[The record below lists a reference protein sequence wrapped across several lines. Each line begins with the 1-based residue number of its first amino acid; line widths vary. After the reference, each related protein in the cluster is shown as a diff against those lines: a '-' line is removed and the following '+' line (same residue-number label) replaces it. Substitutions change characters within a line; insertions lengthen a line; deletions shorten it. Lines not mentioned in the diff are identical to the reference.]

1 MVKALLLSTLLAGSL
16 TAVVACNDNTN
27 TSENPI
33 TAGDDCT
40 LTQGY
45 WKNHP
50 NAWPVTSVTLG
61 SVSYTKAQALAILDQ
76 SVNGNGLIGLA
87 HQLIAAKLNVASG
100 STNTI
105 ATTITGADALIGA
118 LVVPP
123 VGSGYLAPSAA
134 SSFGHALDDYNMGT
148 TGPGHCEGTPCDPN
162 HGGSGSDGS
171 GSGSGVPE
179 GGGSGSGSGGGS
191 GSGSS
196 SGTNDGWL
204 Y

>member
-1 MVKALLLSTLLAGSL
+1 MFKALLLSSLLAGSFA
-16 TAVVACNDNTN
+16 TVVACNDNTS

-61 SVSYTKAQALAILDQ
+61 SVTYTKAQALAILDQ
-76 SVNGNGLIGLA
+76 SVNGNGLVGLA

-105 ATTITGADALIGA
+105 ATTITASDALIGA

-123 VGSGYLAPSAA
+123 VGSGYLAPSSA
-134 SSFGHALDDYNMGT
+134 SSLGHALDDYNMGT

-162 HGGSGSDGS
+162 HGGSDS
-171 GSGSGVPE
+171 GSGS

-191 GSGSS
+191 GSGS
-196 SGTNDGWL
+196 GNDDGWL